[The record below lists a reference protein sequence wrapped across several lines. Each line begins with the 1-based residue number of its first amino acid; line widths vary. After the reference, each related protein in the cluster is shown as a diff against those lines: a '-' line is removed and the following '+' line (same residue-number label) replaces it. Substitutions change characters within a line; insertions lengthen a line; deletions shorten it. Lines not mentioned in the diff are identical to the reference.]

1 MSDKI
6 YTLDEIKAIA
16 QRFAWFASTKS
27 IPELKVFCKTLLDS
41 GC

>member
-16 QRFAWFASTKS
+16 YPIAKRYGSLNAFF
-27 IPELKVFCKTLLDS
+27 V
-41 GC
+41 